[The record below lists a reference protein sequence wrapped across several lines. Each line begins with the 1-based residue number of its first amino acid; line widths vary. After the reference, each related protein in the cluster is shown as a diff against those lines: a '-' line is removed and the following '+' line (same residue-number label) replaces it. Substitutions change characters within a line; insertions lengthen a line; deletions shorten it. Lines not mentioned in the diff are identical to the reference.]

1 MKVLVSWLREYV
13 DIPFKV
19 DELEER
25 LSMLGLGV
33 EGIERIG
40 SDDAVFDLEIA
51 ANRGDLMSH
60 LGVARELAAATRSTV
75 RLPSGDVAR
84 DRQTVSEF
92 VHVEVREPDLC
103 PRFTA
108 TMLVDVRVGSSP
120 EWLTRRLEAC
130 DVRSINNIVDVTNYV
145 MLEMGQPMHAFDFDR
160 VRGGRLVVRPARSK
174 EVLTTLD
181 GVQRTLDPQTLVVAD
196 AEQAA
201 GIAGII
207 GAAPSEITASTRRVL
222 LEAAVWHPPMIR
234 RTSKRLGVRTESS
247 ARFERGVDQASVPSA
262 SARAVAL
269 MQQVGGGRALD
280 GLIDVQARRVPQK
293 QIALNWSTVPR
304 VLGTDVSLN
313 EGVATLRS
321 LGFQAEASD
330 GTVRVVVP
338 SYRRDVEREEDL
350 VEDIARHHGYE
361 RIPEEMPVEVT
372 AQGSWAPSIDAER
385 AVRDVLI
392 RTGLTEVLT
401 VPLTNGAALEMLR
414 LPDKHPYRDAV
425 PIRNPMVEDHVLL
438 RTTLL
443 PGLLHVARSNA
454 SHRLTDI
461 QVFEIGRTF
470 HPNRAGAREQR
481 SLGVLM
487 TGATLRGAW
496 NLPPESVRVTY
507 YTLKGVLESLLAE
520 LRVPEAEF
528 RSAQASWL
536 HPGRAASL
544 TLGGHAIGTL
554 GELHPDLS
562 RALDL
567 PAITC
572 IAEVDLEA
580 LLEHAVLQ
588 PRFVPPPRYPSM
600 RRDISF
606 VVDAGVP
613 VAEVEAAIRRA
624 GRPLLE
630 SVELFDIYTA
640 APVPEGR
647 RNLAYALSFRSPD
660 RTLTAEEIVE
670 TMGAITRAL
679 EKGLGAKI
687 RD

>member
-13 DIPFKV
+13 DIPFSF

-40 SDDAVFDLEIA
+40 NDDAVFDLEIA

-84 DRQTVSEF
+84 DRQTVAEF
-92 VHVEVREPDLC
+92 VQVEVHEPDLC

-174 EVLTTLD
+174 EVLITLD

-207 GAAPSEITASTRRVL
+207 GGAPSEITASTRRVL
-222 LEAAVWHPPMIR
+222 LEAAIWHPPMIR

-247 ARFERGVDQASVPSA
+247 ARFERGVDQAGVPSA

-280 GLIDVQARRVPQK
+280 GLIDVQARPVPQK

-304 VLGTDVSLN
+304 VLGTDVSLK

-330 GTVRVVVP
+330 VTVRVVVP

-401 VPLTNGAALEMLR
+401 VPLTNGVALDMLR

-425 PIRNPMVEDHVLL
+425 PIRNPM
-438 RTTLL
+438 
-443 PGLLHVARSNA
+443 
-454 SHRLTDI
+454 
-461 QVFEIGRTF
+461 
-470 HPNRAGAREQR
+470 
-481 SLGVLM
+481 
-487 TGATLRGAW
+487 
-496 NLPPESVRVTY
+496 
-507 YTLKGVLESLLAE
+507 
-520 LRVPEAEF
+520 
-528 RSAQASWL
+528 
-536 HPGRAASL
+536 
-544 TLGGHAIGTL
+544 
-554 GELHPDLS
+554 
-562 RALDL
+562 
-567 PAITC
+567 
-572 IAEVDLEA
+572 
-580 LLEHAVLQ
+580 
-588 PRFVPPPRYPSM
+588 
-600 RRDISF
+600 
-606 VVDAGVP
+606 
-613 VAEVEAAIRRA
+613 
-624 GRPLLE
+624 
-630 SVELFDIYTA
+630 
-640 APVPEGR
+640 
-647 RNLAYALSFRSPD
+647 
-660 RTLTAEEIVE
+660 
-670 TMGAITRAL
+670 
-679 EKGLGAKI
+679 
-687 RD
+687 